1 MTDNDLNWLARQTGV
16 PANRIRQVAE
26 LFAGGATVPFVAR
39 YRKEVTGGLDE
50 VALLQLRD
58 RLDALEQLHKRCANM
73 LDSLRERN
81 LLTPELEAKFTAIYS
96 LDELE
101 DCYLPYKQKRKT
113 RAAVARERGLE
124 PLANFLLAQQN
135 GFIDVKRFVNPEKE
149 VPDADAAWQGARDIA
164 AETVSENAVLRK
176 ELRGLFQHRAVFAAK
191 VVKSKAEAKPDEAA
205 VFRDYF
211 DYAEPAGRVPS
222 HRALAVMRGHEQGFL
237 SMQLRPDK
245 ADALALV
252 ARLIVTNRSFTYRD
266 QLTAMLDDAYARL
279 LLPSLENE
287 NVGLL
292 KQKADAEAIAVFV
305 SNLKKLLLEAPLGQ
319 KRLLAVDPGI
329 RTGCKTAALDAQG
342 NLLEHF
348 ILFPEKADAAQRVAD
363 VCARHRLEAVAV
375 GNGTAGRETE
385 AFLRAALPATIPV
398 ISVNESGASIY
409 SAGDV
414 ARKEFPD
421 LDLTIRS
428 AISIG
433 RRLQDP
439 LAELIKIDP
448 KSIGVGQY
456 QHDVDQDELKK
467 ALDDAVTGCVNAV
480 GVELNSAS
488 AELLTY
494 VSGLGPK
501 LAVGIVE
508 TRAARGP
515 FASREEL
522 KKVKGLGPKAFEQ
535 CAGFLR
541 LRNAANPLDA
551 SGVHP
556 ERYAL
561 VERMAKDHGGSVA
574 ELMKQVAAGT
584 DFDLKPYVGADVGL
598 PTLEDIRKEL
608 AKPGRDPRPEF
619 HPFAFAENVHSI
631 DDLKIGM
638 KLPGVVTN
646 VTQFGAFVD
655 LGIHHDGLLHISK
668 MAKRFIRD
676 PQEIVAVHDRLT
688 VTVIEV
694 DRDRQRIS
702 LSLVD

>member
-135 GFIDVKRFVNPEKE
+135 GFLDVKRFVNPEKE

-287 NVGLL
+287 SVGLL

-329 RTGCKTAALDAQG
+329 RTGCKTAVLDAQG

-348 ILFPEKADAAQRVAD
+348 ILFPEKSDAAQRVAD
-363 VCARHRLEAVAV
+363 VCAKHRLEAVAV

>member
-676 PQEIVAVHDRLT
+676 PQKIVAVHDRLT